1 MSLFSE
7 WKSEWISKEPDSF
20 SKHDDRQLRDLL
32 KEVKDDELKNIN
44 DHKDYITVLSLYRHA
59 IDTDEFR
66 GKKYKDTIR
75 SLLSQGEDG
84 IYAGESRFL
93 YELIQNADDCKYR
106 NESDCHLDIC
116 FNIDK
121 GCIIFSYNEV
131 GFSPRDVFAITGIA
145 EESKNTIDGNIQIG
159 EKGIGFKSVFGVTDE
174 VQIQSGMFSF
184 KLKSEDSS
192 IPIPHYQDNFKGVI
206 GTRITLFMSRE
217 RVSEYYEKFEKRY
230 GKADSIL
237 SENPIM
243 FLNKLTKLSLIKS
256 ENGNHNRLTFESDKK
271 LLSSSETVNVYDYL
285 VSVTS
290 SNSFAYDRE
299 AKFCVDCWRFEKKIS
314 FDQEMIC
321 SRYGKDTKLKTPR
334 EMTISAVFPKE
345 HYIINHPEEQGL
357 LYSFL
362 PTQVRFCMPVYCHV
376 PFKLAGSREYVD
388 PQKDVNG
395 QNSAWFIQCC
405 KELGELLK
413 SSYDELSRRVQDG
426 AIVYYLPKQ
435 SASSLIAETNAKIS
449 CLRNEYLETYMI
461 REKKLLL
468 CCDGTY
474 QKIDDCLVI
483 EHSQPEEA
491 FALMQTDKHLFQLPD
506 NKYTYWKE
514 RLGFE
519 VKSHSDLV
527 KELFKQAL
535 VGERKQEETLSFLD
549 NDPDIGKDL
558 SESYFRNRWVNDPI
572 NNIQNIAAYRNVWE
586 VIKDRC
592 VQLAKNNQFIFSI
605 STVTITLPD
614 VRNGFFSN
622 EKISEEEFD
631 KNTKEILKRVKF
643 RYLEVEIPAEE
654 FLIACNAI
662 VLSKSDSYASFCKLC
677 STFDPDGSFALR
689 MQLRR
694 KYIAFDKMCSDKNVT
709 DREYLKELIN
719 LRKNVKETLG
729 EKPYSNYVSLI
740 QNTGIDSSRFINELL
755 QNADDLAYPDD
766 VTPEFRIEETDE
778 GIRSFSNEVGFTR
791 ANIRA
796 ITAIGDST
804 KKKIE
809 NGTLHIDTVTGE
821 KGIGFKVVFAK
832 FSKVEIDSGSYHF
845 CLTDSEPTIPC
856 LSSKEQDTCGTV
868 MRFTKKDTIKLPCE
882 QELLPLC
889 LALKRLRKIVIGQ
902 NEISINDRNNLR
914 SIKLNDKEYIFE
926 KRAHEF
932 IINDAKALEERR
944 DNQFRIDEN
953 QCLFL
958 YIPTKD
964 SDCPRYLYNGLPTAV
979 KSAAPLAID
988 APYML
993 NTSRDN
999 VLNNTWN
1006 SLVTDEVCKAIVRL
1020 IEEKVKV
1027 RSIGIEALKYLNVS
1041 NNEERL
1047 FENTN
1052 NTSLD
1057 ARHIREHLM
1066 HALIIPTSQTGCIV
1080 KPSDENIH
1088 YIPPVLHA
1096 FAGAGGKL
1104 RFEQSQIVDDKEE
1117 TKYKK
1122 ILEYLGLKWP
1132 EDRDT
1137 CVMLFGVNEHIL
1149 ENAPFREK
1157 LYAWLKNV
1165 YAKNKDLIQ
1174 RMSVIPVLK
1183 RKDCPT
1189 KYISINEASEDMYV
1203 SKNETESGNDYWIL
1217 DENILPF
1224 AKYYETFQKTC
1235 TEMNED
1241 TRLSR
1246 YIKHLE
1252 TLDPYQLFKC
1262 YREEKDFW
1270 QKNKKDISSKFK
1282 YKAKF
1287 LKQDETFGA
1296 YNNAYQCDNYS
1307 VKGSFI
1313 RYFAINPEWNEFAGY
1328 FGVRKLSGIKS
1339 EDASSFGETLT
1350 DDDIFAIYK
1359 SGYFTDAKA
1368 KELIGMFIKNHQVP
1382 DELIKKYDLG
1392 LLQESI
1398 EEEIDE
1404 KESGNKEYAFPEE
1417 RSGEAE
1423 WQLQQ
1428 AEALL
1433 KAPLIVSE
1441 ATTQKSVYTYINNGN
1456 TVALSYSGKEDEFNA
1471 DVSDHLRKA
1480 YTPYKS
1486 KKCFCQM
1493 CNGVFYSEYLSC
1505 TELVHIAGEYYPQL
1519 YVVLCNRCKRK
1530 LDDQKKIAG
1539 YCQAIY
1545 DSFVNG
1551 EDEEADG
1558 KVKVTLSKTNLD
1570 PISFLPS
1577 HYQAVKLIVGEKWN
1591 SLSLSYNVKDHQAVK
1606 KAVAAPALRVGDCL
1620 KFGSYHL
1627 TATDITSLE
1636 WQVVKINSKN
1646 DEICLITTYGIDS
1659 VPFTEDPM
1667 QRDWEKSYIRKWLN
1681 DDFLRAAFTEEEKE
1695 LLVRDD
1701 SGDYVRL
1708 LTSQEVCQIF
1718 QSEEDRKLL
1727 PTAYALDRG
1736 ATTKDGSKN
1745 GKKTCWWWLKDKHGV
1760 SRHGIIKSFRYA
1772 YWQNSGGGYSGTE
1785 PNSSVRPYIVVKGY
1799 NTQSIRQ
1806 EHILG
1811 YLKNRGVTELIHFT
1825 PVENLKSILQH
1836 GLVPRNQIEQF
1847 KGIYTDDQRIDGH
1860 TDTIS
1865 LSISAPNSWMR
1876 NRKTEQ
1882 EGYRLVDLHI
1892 DVQALSVVSP
1902 DCLGFYPKNA
1912 ASGEYDRGC
1921 LYTGIDNLKEM
1932 FKDTVEDSIYGNQ
1945 TRADKQSNQPTHPQ
1959 AEVLFRGKIPP
1970 EYIKKI
1976 STRGVSV
1983 DQSVIDE
1990 CMKMGI
1996 SLK

>member
-32 KEVKDDELKNIN
+32 NEVKDDELKNIN

-184 KLKSEDSS
+184 KLKSEDFS

-299 AKFCVDCWRFEKKIS
+299 AKFCVDCWRFEKKIN

-435 SASSLIAETNAKIS
+435 SASSLIAKTNAKIS

-586 VIKDRC
+586 VIKDRS
-592 VQLAKNNQFIFSI
+592 VQFAKNTKFIFSI
-605 STVTITLPD
+605 SKVPIKLPD
-614 VRNGFFSN
+614 VRDGFFAN

-631 KNTKEILKRVKF
+631 RNSKAILQRVRF
-643 RYLEVEIPAEE
+643 RYVEVEIPAEE
-654 FLIACNAI
+654 FLIAGNAI

-709 DREYLKELIN
+709 DREYLTELIN
-719 LRKNVKETLG
+719 LRKNVKDTLG
-729 EKPYSNYVSLI
+729 DKPYRNYVSLI
-740 QNTGIDSSRFINELL
+740 QQTGIDSSRFINELL
-755 QNADDLAYPDD
+755 QNADDLTYPDG
-766 VTPEFRIEETDE
+766 VAPEFRIEETNE
-778 GIRSFSNEVGFTR
+778 GICSFSNEIGFTR

-809 NGTLHIDTVTGE
+809 NGMLHDFTGE

-832 FSKVEIDSGSYHF
+832 FSKVEIDSGSFHF
-845 CLTDSEPTIPC
+845 YLTDSEPTIPF
-856 LSSKEQDTCGTV
+856 LSGKEQGTSGTV

-882 QELLPLC
+882 QELLQLC
-889 LALKRLRKIVIGQ
+889 LTLKQLRKINIGQ
-902 NEISINDRNNLR
+902 NEILINDRNNLR
-914 SIKLNDKEYIFE
+914 SIKLNGKEYIFE

-953 QCLFL
+953 QRLFL

-964 SDCPRYLYNGLPTAV
+964 TDCPWYLYNGLPTAV

-993 NTSRDN
+993 NTSRED
-999 VLNNTWN
+999 VLKNTWN
-1006 SLVTDEVCKAIVRL
+1006 SLVTDEVCKAIVQL
-1020 IEEKVKV
+1020 IEDKVKV
-1027 RSIGIEALKYLNVS
+1027 RSIGIEALKYLKVS
-1041 NNEERL
+1041 NNEMKL
-1047 FENTN
+1047 FENTSS
-1052 NTSLD
+1052 TSLCPQNFRQYLQN
-1057 ARHIREHLM
+1057 AS
-1066 HALIIPTSQTGCIV
+1066 IIPTKQTGFIV
-1080 KPSDENIH
+1080 KPSDANIYH
-1088 YIPPVLHA
+1088 IPPVLHA
-1096 FAGAGGKL
+1096 FVEAGGKL
-1104 RFEQSQIVDDKEE
+1104 PYGLSQIVDDKEKTE
-1117 TKYKK
+1117 YKK
-1122 ILEYLGLKWP
+1122 ILEYLGLKEP
-1132 EDRDT
+1132 DANDI
-1137 CVMLFGVNEHIL
+1137 CSKLIVVNDHIL
-1149 ENAPFREK
+1149 ENAQFRDK
-1157 LYAWLKNV
+1157 LYSWLEKV
-1165 YAKNKDLIQ
+1165 YDKCDFHI
-1174 RMSVIPVLK
+1174 RSMPVIPVLK

-1189 KYISINEASEDMYV
+1189 KYISIKNAGDDLYV
-1203 SKNETESGNDYWIL
+1203 SKNEMESGDDYWIL
-1217 DENILPF
+1217 DEGILS
-1224 AKYYETFQKTC
+1224 YERLNKTFKKTC
-1235 TEMNED
+1235 IEMDEEA
-1241 TRLSR
+1241 RLNR

-1252 TLDPYQLFKC
+1252 TLLKQDPSQLYQC
-1262 YREEKDFW
+1262 YLRDKDYW
-1270 QKNKKDISSKFK
+1270 QKNRKDINFK

-1287 LKQDETFGA
+1287 RKQNESYGT
-1296 YNNAYQCDNYS
+1296 YNNAYQCDNYQ
-1307 VKGSFI
+1307 VKGPFI
-1313 RYFAINPEWNEFAGY
+1313 RHFAINPEWNEYAEY

-1339 EDASSFGETLT
+1339 EDASSFGEILT
-1350 DDDIFAIYK
+1350 DDDVFAIYK
-1359 SGYFTDAKA
+1359 SGYFTDAK
-1368 KELIGMFIKNHQVP
+1368 ELIGTFIKNHQVP

-1404 KESGNKEYAFPEE
+1404 KELGNREYAFPKEK
-1417 RSGEAE
+1417 SGEAE

-1620 KFGSYHL
+1620 KFGSYHS

-1659 VPFTEDPM
+1659 VPFTKDPM

-1695 LLVRDD
+1695 LLIKDD
-1701 SGDYVRL
+1701 LSDYVRL
-1708 LTSQEVCQIF
+1708 LTSQEAREILK
-1718 QSEEDRKLL
+1718 SDEDRKLL

-1745 GKKTCWWWLKDKHGV
+1745 GEKTCWWWLKDKHGV

-1799 NTQSIRQ
+1799 NTQFVRQQ

-1825 PVENLKSILQH
+1825 PAENLKSILKN
-1836 GLVPRNQIEQF
+1836 GLVPRDQADRLGG
-1847 KGIYTDDQRIDGH
+1847 KCTDSQRIDGH

-1865 LSISAPNSWMR
+1865 LSISMPNDWMR
-1876 NRKTEQ
+1876 KNKIEQ
-1882 EGYRLVDLHI
+1882 GYQLVDLHI
-1892 DVQALSVVSP
+1892 DIQALLTVSP

-1912 ASGEYDRGC
+1912 ASGEYNRDSF
-1921 LYTGIDNLKEM
+1921 YTGIDNLKGM